1 MSAPVPKPAGRPV
14 KRIFVTG
21 GAAPPL
27 GKGPAAASIG
37 GAAGRPGA
45 PA

>member
-1 MSAPVPKPAGRPV
+1 MSKPVPNPAGRPV

-27 GKGPAAASIG
+27 GMGPAAASIG
-37 GAAGRPGA
+37 RAAGRPGA

>member
-1 MSAPVPKPAGRPV
+1 MSTPVPNAAGRPV
-14 KRIFVTG
+14 KCIFVTG
-21 GAAPPL
+21 GAVSPL

-37 GAAGRPGA
+37 CAAGRPGA

>member
-14 KRIFVTG
+14 KFIFVTG

-37 GAAGRPGA
+37 CAAGRPGA

>member
-1 MSAPVPKPAGRPV
+1 MSTPVPKPAGRPV

-21 GAAPPL
+21 GVVSSL
-27 GKGPAAASIG
+27 GKSAASIG
-37 GAAGRPGA
+37 CAAGRPGA